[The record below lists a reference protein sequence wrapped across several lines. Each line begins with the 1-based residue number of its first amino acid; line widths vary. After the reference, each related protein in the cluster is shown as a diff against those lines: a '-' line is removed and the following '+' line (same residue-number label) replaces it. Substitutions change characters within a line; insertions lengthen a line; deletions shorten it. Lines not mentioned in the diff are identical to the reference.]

1 MALERSA
8 PPTTWRAFEVIWVN
22 SSILAVCQGGALEE
36 IQATISRI
44 LRVRRPIDGVSDGNR
59 GLASARDHVVVVRI
73 QLLQMVQVNTGHHKG
88 AYRRRGH
95 IKHNFARLSEDGCVL
110 HMCSGSRSVKDNPDF
125 RVPRHC
131 LNAFDGGL
139 KPQARS
145 PPDSLR
151 LHDARHG
158 LHLPGSAAL
167 PCTLGPC
174 QYCGPGMIQL

>member
-1 MALERSA
+1 MACSA
-8 PPTTWRAFEVIWVN
+8 HHMEGFRGGLGKLVDVGPCAGAGAF
-22 SSILAVCQGGALEE
+22 GGDTGYNL
-36 IQATISRI
+36 RI

-158 LHLPGSAAL
+158 LHLQVPAAHYL
-167 PCTLGPC
+167 VH
-174 QYCGPGMIQL
+174 